1 MARDKKASFK
11 FTNVADAT
19 GTLASTATS
28 DKLGTAVVY
37 SGSKAYTVSSDVLK
51 FPNMIVGDAAG
62 FAGQADAAATGS
74 SDLLGI
80 NGQNQTLYL
89 KLVYSNNGSV
99 SGAGSPT
106 LTVQGSD
113 SSSATGAGGK
123 LDTSNAISPATVL
136 STTVSTS
143 KVVFIPIQSN
153 KPYWQM
159 QIAGTTSTGGGT
171 LTIVMAAL
179 VTGRDGSASI

>member
-1 MARDKKASFK
+1 MARDKKASFR
-11 FTNVADAT
+11 FTTVSDAT
-19 GTLASTATS
+19 GTLGSVATS
-28 DKLGTAVVY
+28 DKLGTVVTY

-62 FAGQADAAATGS
+62 FAAQADTAATGS
-74 SDLLGI
+74 SDLIGI

-89 KLVYSNNGSV
+89 KLVYTNNASV

-113 SSSATGAGGK
+113 ASSATGAGGK

-143 KVVFIPIQSN
+143 KVVFVPIQSN
-153 KPYWQM
+153 KPYWQV
-159 QIAGTTSTGGGT
+159 QISGTTSTGAGT
-171 LTIVMAAL
+171 VTIVMAAL
-179 VTGRDGSASI
+179 VTGRDGSVSI